1 MIANPRA
8 ATVSKRVQRPDIVR
22 LYPLLLPDGSVRNVH
37 IVARVPRDE
46 SGNAE
51 LVGAVMNIIEH
62 HSSRAALQGMLDQ
75 GRPSALANL
84 LVSTFSHWY
93 ADCVTGIRDLLLLPL
108 CKGEH
113 AGVN

>member
-8 ATVSKRVQRPDIVR
+8 ATVSKRVQQPDIVR

-51 LVGAVMNIIEH
+51 LVGAVMDIIEH
-62 HSSRAALQGMLDQ
+62 HSSRATLCFGKSAGFNFFPLVRRLRNRNPRLAPVAALQ
-75 GRPSALANL
+75 
-84 LVSTFSHWY
+84 
-93 ADCVTGIRDLLLLPL
+93 
-108 CKGEH
+108 E
-113 AGVN
+113 